1 MWNEA
6 GGKDVKIVGSF
17 DSDMN
22 GPFAGFPQKGKGRWK
37 AFLRGLGAFAAMT
50 LAAGVSRAQVPTPTP
65 NVPSAASRLMA
76 MESSALTTTPTST
89 PTGTHS
95 PLPTFTPLR
104 TLPFTATSTPTS
116 TATASPTG
124 TLSPSATPTPTS
136 THTSTPTKTA
146 TRTPTSTPTATPT
159 PGVFKF
165 VVSPKP
171 DAQGQIHFSWGV
183 NVQVDQ
189 VYLKVYTSG
198 FRLVWDENFNKEK
211 RPDYLTSGDHEVTW
225 DGKDEEGRPMPPG
238 LYLCFLDMT
247 AGKKS
252 YESSGKTEIP

>member
-1 MWNEA
+1 M
-6 GGKDVKIVGSF
+6 
-17 DSDMN
+17 
-22 GPFAGFPQKGKGRWK
+22 PP
-37 AFLRGLGAFAAMT
+37 LT
-50 LAAGVSRAQVPTPTP
+50 PTPT
-65 NVPSAASRLMA
+65 N
-76 MESSALTTTPTST
+76 TPA
-89 PTGTHS
+89 GTHS
-95 PLPTFTPLR
+95 PRPTSTSVR
-104 TLPFTATSTPTS
+104 TLPFTMTPTVTMTWS
-116 TATASPTG
+116 PTSSPTG
-124 TLSPSATPTPTS
+124 TLSPSLTPTPTS

-165 VVSPKP
+165 LVSPKP

-198 FRLVWDENFNKEK
+198 FRLVWDESFGKEK

-247 AGKKS
+247 AGKKN
-252 YESSGKTEIP
+252 YQSSGKTEIP